1 MDELRA
7 RHHHLKR
14 YLTRFVALPFN
25 GERGTAPLL
34 AALKIA
40 RRMAAGELV
49 RLPADAPTGFVPAAW
64 RSVLRDA
71 KERIDMR
78 VWELALAFA
87 VSEALRSGD
96 LYLPESRQHV
106 SFWNLV
112 YGADK
117 WKDRREVAYVELQ
130 LPPPTQRGAG
140 HAAGRV
146 RSGCARARGW
156 PGQEPIRLGRRRRAA
171 AAQARRH
178 RPAPPRARAP
188 ARHRDP
194 LAAHPHRGS
203 ARRGGLVVPL
213 HGRARAA
220 GRVPPSR
227 ACTPTLLAA
236 LVAHGTNLGITTMA
250 QSTEG
255 ITVDQLDHVSQR
267 YLRSETLKAANRA
280 LVDFHHRLP
289 LSPAWGQGMSSS
301 SDGQRFGVQASSLLA
316 SFYPRYFGYYDR
328 AITVYTHVSDQFSAF
343 SSRAISCSPREAIY
357 VLDGLLENDTLLH
370 PREHYTDTHGFT
382 EHVFAL
388 CYLLGFSFMPRLK
401 DLKDQQLWRMDRK
414 TSYGAI
420 DQLFS
425 GTVDPALIA
434 EQWDQLVRVAS
445 SLRNRTAP
453 AHVVIDRL
461 AASSPSDRLAK
472 AMMMTMLGR
481 TVKTTYIMRYLHDPA
496 MRDRGHLQLN
506 RGESR
511 HDLAQRLFF
520 ANQGAFRTGDY
531 KEIMN
536 KVSALALLANAVLVW
551 NTVRIAEILRG
562 LEGSTGKPVPME
574 DIARVAPLAYAH
586 VIPSGTYHFPARAK
600 SGGAAPKRVTL
611 P

>member
-1 MDELRA
+1 
-7 RHHHLKR
+7 
-14 YLTRFVALPFN
+14 
-25 GERGTAPLL
+25 
-34 AALKIA
+34 
-40 RRMAAGELV
+40 MAAGELV

-220 GRVPPSR
+220 GRLPPSR
-227 ACTPTLLAA
+227 AEPVPHATRRARRAWHEPR
-236 LVAHGTNLGITTMA
+236 HHNDG
-250 QSTEG
+250 
-255 ITVDQLDHVSQR
+255 
-267 YLRSETLKAANRA
+267 RSATKT
-280 LVDFHHRLP
+280 
-289 LSPAWGQGMSSS
+289 S
-301 SDGQRFGVQASSLLA
+301 
-316 SFYPRYFGYYDR
+316 
-328 AITVYTHVSDQFSAF
+328 
-343 SSRAISCSPREAIY
+343 SPRPTPWPPSRP
-357 VLDGLLENDTLLH
+357 LRWTGGKGS
-370 PREHYTDTHGFT
+370 P
-382 EHVFAL
+382 
-388 CYLLGFSFMPRLK
+388 
-401 DLKDQQLWRMDRK
+401 
-414 TSYGAI
+414 TSSA
-420 DQLFS
+420 
-425 GTVDPALIA
+425 
-434 EQWDQLVRVAS
+434 
-445 SLRNRTAP
+445 TA
-453 AHVVIDRL
+453 
-461 AASSPSDRLAK
+461 
-472 AMMMTMLGR
+472 
-481 TVKTTYIMRYLHDPA
+481 
-496 MRDRGHLQLN
+496 
-506 RGESR
+506 
-511 HDLAQRLFF
+511 
-520 ANQGAFRTGDY
+520 
-531 KEIMN
+531 
-536 KVSALALLANAVLVW
+536 
-551 NTVRIAEILRG
+551 
-562 LEGSTGKPVPME
+562 
-574 DIARVAPLAYAH
+574 
-586 VIPSGTYHFPARAK
+586 
-600 SGGAAPKRVTL
+600 
-611 P
+611 